1 MHEKRKLFVSLL
13 LAALFTWLPIKLYN
27 SIHKSEY
34 LDHNFDLLIGE
45 ISFWESGR
53 IIKEL
58 KESRIKNKQFKEIR
72 IGINSPGG
80 SVLAGLDILAEM
92 RNLKSDGYK
101 IKCYVNNAYSMG
113 FVLLTFCDERI
124 GRDTSTFMHHLT
136 QINGGR
142 PKRNKKNKTLF
153 KALDF
158 FDNILKE
165 EMAAKFGISKDEFHK
180 LIKEDKW
187 WNAKDALR
195 FNIIDRIEN
204 FTFYKT
210 KYRIIIDFLENKE
223 NSNGR
228 KIKKEKRGRHPRTE
242 EVHNRL
248 CSFKHTCSV

>member
-72 IGINSPGG
+72 VGINSPGG

-142 PKRNKKNKTLF
+142 PKRGKHNKTLF

-187 WNAKDALR
+187 WNAKDALK
-195 FNIIDRIEN
+195 FKIIDRIEN
-204 FTFYKT
+204 FTFYRT
-210 KYRIIIDFLENKE
+210 NYRVIIDFLENKE
-223 NSNGR
+223 NSNGG
-228 KIKKEKRGRHPRTE
+228 KIKKEERGKHPRTE